1 MKKLLLLLSLFS
13 IAVKVDAKNI
23 YSDYE
28 FIGYSQEEKQDDE
41 LHKYERVLM
50 NRFYK
55 LEMTDFE
62 YLEKDTEGK
71 YDYVDKNDFIT
82 ETRYSKTPLGGQG
95 LVGITLIKEPERRL
109 LDVVELRNMN
119 RYNYFH
125 PKEIEVFYKGNKL
138 EIEVEGYPELSDGDY
153 ANSINIKDSE
163 LKIHLPNRNDTH
175 FLEVK
180 IYYNAGADIK
190 FDYALRDT
198 GDTQIPIYNNVTLWG
213 QNTIASIRLALPDEY
228 DEFIEKFSLKDTGI
242 IDFYKYDA
250 KLYKYYNQ
258 KRQYYASL
266 EDKNLNGYFYDP
278 AESYYVYKVYERKL
292 LETIPDEPEIPDT
305 PEIPSTPENPEKPI
319 EPPKNPNDKDDTTK
333 PMNPIPDKPKNPS
346 TNQTTPNT
354 STTTNKNTSSIKKPS
369 NNSIQNTLITD
380 TKKYETSKE
389 LTDEEK
395 DTKTN
400 NKTDDKNENTAL
412 LSTNK
417 TATNSC
423 DNKINIFELI
433 CIILIVID
441 IIIEI
446 LHITCVNND
455 KE

>member
-1 MKKLLLLLSLFS
+1 MKKILLLLSLFS
-13 IAVKVDAKNI
+13 IAVNIDAKNI

-55 LEMTDFE
+55 LETTDFE

-71 YDYVDKNDFIT
+71 YDYVDKNDFII
-82 ETRYSKTPLGGQG
+82 ETRYSKKPLGSQG

-109 LDVVELRNMN
+109 LDVIELRNMN

-190 FDYALRDT
+190 FDYALKDT
-198 GDTQIPIYNNVTLWG
+198 GDTQIPIYNDVTLWG
-213 QNTIASIRLALPDEY
+213 QNTIASIRLALLDEY

-242 IDFYKYDA
+242 IDFYRYDA

-305 PEIPSTPENPEKPI
+305 PEIPEKPI
-319 EPPKNPNDKDDTTK
+319 DPSQNPNDKDDTIK
-333 PMNPIPDKPKNPS
+333 PTNPITDKPKNPF

-354 STTTNKNTSSIKKPS
+354 SAIKKPS
-369 NNSIQNTLITD
+369 NNSTQNTLITD

-389 LTDEEK
+389 LVDDEK
-395 DTKTN
+395 DTNIDHQTVSPKEDTV
-400 NKTDDKNENTAL
+400 L

-417 TATNSC
+417 PATNSC

-441 IIIEI
+441 IIIGI
-446 LHITCVNND
+446 LHMASVNSY